1 MEQKCTLQHFTHSH
15 TLYREVSNH
24 YGNLTK
30 EGNPSDEFMCDACH
44 TLGSGARFHCKQC
57 SFDLHEEC
65 ANCPE
70 YLNTYIHPNHQLE
83 LRWEGSIKR
92 DYGKSRPCD
101 ICGDQ
106 VKGLFYTCSSGA
118 EKRYDDGRHFFF
130 IHPLCSKFPP
140 RVPHGID
147 KNHPLRFQLVP
158 VIPDSFC
165 AICGDV
171 VFSCSWS
178 YRCDPC
184 GVNIH
189 LECVALPFDDHHRS
203 GITYS
208 SSRSL
213 KDPQAQTHQQ
223 KGPVHPPYGGY
234 TGTTPFTP
242 PPYNN
247 YGPPAPP
254 SYNYYPYPPPPNDT
268 YYYQQPPQ
276 PYGNPPTPPPPYYNH
291 HQPHAPTKT
300 ETTSSS
306 GDNAPPKKETKS
318 STHGSKKKRSAKV
331 IGRIAVSL
339 LLSSVLGVVVPMGST
354 G

>member
-15 TLYREVSNH
+15 ILYREVTNH

-30 EGNPSDEFMCDACH
+30 EGNPSDEFMCDACY

-65 ANCPE
+65 ASCPE

-83 LRWEGSIKR
+83 LRWEGSSKK
-92 DYGKSRPCD
+92 DYGKLRPCD

-189 LECVALPFDDHHRS
+189 LECVALPFDDHRHS
-203 GITYS
+203 GTTY

-213 KDPQAQTHQQ
+213 KDPQAQMHQQ
-223 KGPVHPPYGGY
+223 KGPIDPPYGGY
-234 TGTTPFTP
+234 TGAIPVTA

-247 YGPPAPP
+247 YYPPTPP
-254 SYNYYPYPPPPNDT
+254 SYNYYPPPNDT

-276 PYGNPPTPPPPYYNH
+276 LYGHPPTPPPPYYNH
-291 HQPHAPTKT
+291 HQPHAPPKT
-300 ETTSSS
+300 EATSSS
-306 GDNAPPKKETKS
+306 GDTAPPKKETTS

-339 LLSSVLGVVVPMGST
+339 LLSSVLGVVVPMGTT